1 MNILNHLDVWMDE
14 AIERSKVVVE
24 AKVSPVTITIVDFMH
39 YIVSS

>member
-24 AKVSPVTITIVDFMH
+24 AKVSPATITIVDFMH